1 MTFKTLHEVDL
12 VCLTKVFNAAF
23 KDYPVPMQLTENQ
36 LCHKLSS
43 ELFDANYSVG
53 AFDRDELVG
62 FILHGFREYKGIRCI
77 YNMGTGVVPDYRGK
91 ALTKRM
97 YEYIMPSLKQSQI
110 DTIQLEVL
118 ENNLPAIASYLKIG
132 FKESHLLNCYKG
144 IATTSANNVV
154 VDAITSIE
162 TLPETFTSMVADFA
176 WQNEVALI
184 NDSNIYLGAFVNGK
198 CVGCLV
204 LNPAVKRIHYL
215 YVHEDFRR
223 KGIAKSLLNHVVQRY
238 GNDISAINIH
248 ADNKALCSFF
258 EALGLVNFTRQYEMK
273 YYLY

>member
-1 MTFKTLHEVDL
+1 MTFKTLHKVDL
-12 VCLTKVFNAAF
+12 ACLTKVFNAAF
-23 KDYPVPMQLTENQ
+23 KDYRIPMQLTENQ
-36 LCHKLSS
+36 LSLKLST
-43 ELFDANYSVG
+43 ELYDANLSVG
-53 AFDRDELVG
+53 AFEGDKFVG
-62 FILHGFREYKGIRCI
+62 FILHGFREHKGTRRV

-97 YEYIMPSLKQSQI
+97 YEFIVPSLKKAQI

-118 ENNLPAIASYLKIG
+118 ENNLPAIATYLKIG

-144 IATTSANNVV
+144 ITTTTTNNVV
-154 VDAITSIE
+154 VDIITSIE
-162 TLPETFTSMVADFA
+162 TLPDALVVSDFA

-184 NDSNIYLGAFVNGK
+184 NDSNIYLGTFINGK

-204 LNPAVKRIHYL
+204 LNPSVKRIHYL

-238 GNDISAINIH
+238 GDDISAININ
-248 ADNKALCSFF
+248 AKNKDLCSFF

-273 YYLY
+273 YYFY

>member
-12 VCLTKVFNAAF
+12 TCLTKVFNDAF
-23 KDYPVPMQLTENQ
+23 KDYQIPMQLTENQ
-36 LCHKLSS
+36 LSLKLST
-43 ELFDANYSVG
+43 ELYDANLSVG
-53 AFDRDELVG
+53 AFEGDKLVG
-62 FILHGFREYKGIRCI
+62 FILHGFRKHRGTRSI

-97 YEYIMPSLKQSQI
+97 YEFIVPSLTQMQI

-118 ENNLPAIASYLKIG
+118 ENNVPAIGIYLKIG
-132 FKESHLLNCYKG
+132 FNESHLLNCYKG
-144 IATTSANNVV
+144 IATTIASNLV
-154 VDAITSIE
+154 VDIITSIE
-162 TLPETFTSMVADFA
+162 TLPASFVVLDFT

>member
-12 VCLTKVFNAAF
+12 TCLTKVFNAAF
-23 KDYPVPMQLTENQ
+23 KDYQIPMQLTENQ
-36 LCHKLSS
+36 LSLKLST
-43 ELFDANYSVG
+43 ELYDADLSVG
-53 AFDRDELVG
+53 AFEGDKLVG
-62 FILHGFREYKGIRCI
+62 FILHGFREHRGTRRI

-97 YEYIMPSLKQSQI
+97 YEFIVPSLKKAQI

-118 ENNLPAIASYLKIG
+118 ENNLPAIATYLKIG

-144 IATTSANNVV
+144 IATTIASNVA
-154 VDAITSIE
+154 VDIITSIE
-162 TLPETFTSMVADFA
+162 TLPASFVVSDFT

-184 NDSNIYLGAFVNGK
+184 NDSNMYLGAFVNGK

-223 KGIAKSLLNHVVQRY
+223 KGIAKSLLNHVIQRH

-248 ADNKALCSFF
+248 AENKALCSFF
-258 EALGLVNFTRQYEMK
+258 EALGLGNFIRQYEMK
-273 YYLY
+273 YYLS